1 MGTFP
6 LRCALIRREV
16 RPSDDFPAQPP
27 RRCRGFVPTRRPRHH
42 SGGAGASRPPREP
55 GASGGGSIGGDAN
68 GAVFRDGEP
77 SPSVTPTVLRVELIS
92 GAPKEG
98 NATVLTDEDCTPD
111 DAGISHC
118 RNSLRLENGSEIVVR
133 HPHDMMKIPCV
144 EPGEPVL
151 LVAA

>member
-1 MGTFP
+1 MTSPRNRRGVVAVSCLLVVLVITVV
-6 LRCALIRREV
+6 ALALLARRGSRE
-16 RPSDDFPAQPP
+16 RPEADRSAA
-27 RRCRGFVPTRRPRHH
+27 TRTVT
-42 SGGAGASRPPREP
+42 
-55 GASGGGSIGGDAN
+55 
-68 GAVFRDGEP
+68 VFRDGEP

-133 HPHDMMKIPCV
+133 HPHDMMQIPCL